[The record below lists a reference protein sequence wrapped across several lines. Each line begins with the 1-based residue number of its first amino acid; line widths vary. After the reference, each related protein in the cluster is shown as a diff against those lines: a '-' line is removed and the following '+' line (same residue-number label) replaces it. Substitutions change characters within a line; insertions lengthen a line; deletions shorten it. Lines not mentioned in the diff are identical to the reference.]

1 MAPARPA
8 TPAPPGRMPAMIERQ
23 LGAARL
29 RAARRGGAAGI
40 ARVHVEAW
48 RATYA
53 GVLPDG
59 FLAGLSVPEHT
70 ARWTRM
76 LGRKGDSALVV
87 EDAEEGIV
95 GFGSA
100 GPARTDAL
108 PAGGWQGEIY
118 TLYLLTDWQGRGL
131 GRALIHGLFDRL
143 AHGGMERI
151 ALWVVAGTPT
161 RFFYEAMGG
170 RLIARRSEPF
180 AGIMLDELAYG
191 WRLDQQQGEGA

>member
-1 MAPARPA
+1 MARQNIGAPRLRSARP
-8 TPAPPGRMPAMIERQ
+8 GD
-23 LGAARL
+23 
-29 RAARRGGAAGI
+29 AAGI

-48 RATYA
+48 RTTYA
-53 GVLPDG
+53 GVLPDA
-59 FLAGLSVPEHT
+59 FLRGLSVGEHA

-76 LGRKGDSALVV
+76 LRPSGDTALVV
-87 EDAEEGIV
+87 EDGDAGIV

-100 GPARTDAL
+100 GPARADEL
-108 PAGGWQGEIY
+108 PAGDWQGEIY

-143 AHGGMERI
+143 SHAGMERI

-191 WRLDQQQGEGA
+191 WRFDQQQGEVA